1 MFQKLV
7 SEIIINIFL
16 VQDSFFSDSF
26 FLCVNETAWQTG
38 VLLYDWDA

>member
-16 VQDSFFSDSF
+16 AQDSFFLIVF
-26 FLCVNETAWQTG
+26 VCVCVCVNETA
-38 VLLYDWDA
+38 